1 MGVNVSAPHPQ
12 AQSFPTSPKTHR
24 IGWIIAHK
32 WALIAVVSVFFAAAS
47 VRLLTFDRYLPYLD
61 YSDEN
66 NMYLLGRDWR
76 GVEDVPVVPEWL
88 AGYPPLY
95 VWFNIGVQQG
105 VE

>member
-1 MGVNVSAPHPQ
+1 MGVNVSVPG
-12 AQSFPTSPKTHR
+12 AQPFPTSTKTHP
-24 IGWIIAHK
+24 IAWISAHK
-32 WALIAVVSVFFAAAS
+32 WLLIAIVTVFIAAAS

-76 GVEDVPVVPEWL
+76 GVEDVPVIPEWL

-95 VWFNIGVQQG
+95 VWFNIGV
-105 VE
+105 